1 MCGLLFR
8 RFRAMLLPGLMVAGW
23 TLAPFP
29 SPAQVSTG
37 SLHGIVSDAT
47 GAVVPNARI
56 TLKDQATNSTRD
68 TTSNRTGFFNFAA
81 VQPANYT
88 VTVTAAGFNAWEAK
102 NIAFTQAANVSLPNI
117 VLEVG
122 TTKQQIEVV
131 SGADAVVPSDTGQ
144 VSQTLNQHMITELAI
159 QGRDAAELIKIM
171 PGMAMATGLN
181 NSMWSSLTTQSNTGP
196 IGQFSAQGTQ
206 PNGGMTMTSDG
217 ANLLDPGNQGT
228 QVANINQNQ
237 IAEFSIMT
245 NAYGA
250 EFAKGPVTFQAIGK
264 SGGSDFHGQAY
275 FYARHSTF
283 DAEDSFLKASGV
295 AAPQESYY
303 YPGGDFGGPVILPK
317 IPFNRNRDKLFFY
330 TAYEYMN
337 QNPEGSLIQRFIP
350 TQQMMQ
356 GNFSPS
362 YLSSLGPNF
371 ANGTF
376 KLDAN
381 PPCPNTCTNN
391 VNLPGG
397 IIPAS
402 LIDPNSVA
410 LWKTMPQPNIDPNSN
425 ATGANYQYLVS
436 QPVKRWEYRLRGD
449 YNISEKMKVFVS
461 WNRQDETDL
470 NPISI
475 WWGTNN
481 DLPYPSSMPAN
492 QVSQVLSANVTN
504 IFTPTL
510 TNEFVFA
517 TATFIN
523 PIGLT
528 DASAV
533 DPAKVGFNM
542 VGLYKNPYTPQIP
555 NTLSW
560 GNGVP
565 GYFAPTFGQEW
576 QGGNF
581 GKLSQAPNISD
592 NLSKV
597 LGTHT
602 LKFGFYWDLQ
612 RNQQTGSN
620 FGGAN
625 QGVLDFENYGS
636 QSSNNP
642 AADFVMAR
650 VTGFTQA
657 NSSPVQDFHQHQY
670 SFYANDQWKATRR
683 LTLTLGLRFDHMGQW
698 YPVGNG
704 DVGLAIW
711 DPSLYD
717 NTSAAKAFTGLAW
730 HGIDSS
736 IPISGF
742 PSRGFFLEPRLGVAY
757 DLFGNGKTVLR
768 GGFGVYR
775 YQVSYNTA
783 SGGYNAPLNVVTA
796 NATSQCCI
804 GYQSFN
810 QFSPT
815 LGVAGLG
822 TTIGALQ
829 KGDERTPYTQ
839 SYNVTISQR
848 LPWQSLA
855 EVQYVGSRSRD
866 LLLDGS
872 SNGNLGNINNIPLGA
887 FYKPDPTTGLV
898 TDPYSPDF
906 NANHYYPYANY
917 TGIQL
922 VSHGSYSNY
931 NAFVVTWQK
940 QNGPVTFMTN
950 YSFSK
955 AMGVR
960 DGYSGNGAQAGYAL
974 NPFDLGANYGVLG
987 FDHTHIFNASYII
1000 NLPKVQNVNKFVAG
1014 VTNGWTFSGITQIQ
1028 SGAPIQPNS
1037 AQGELN
1043 ASFGNDTLRGISK
1056 GVSAT
1061 TYLGT
1066 NAFGGLP
1073 LVLTCDPS
1081 KGLSS
1086 GQYFNPSCFAPPAPG
1101 QVGSIVWPY
1110 IKGPA
1115 FFNSDLS
1122 LFKNF
1127 NITERQKIQVRF
1139 EAFNFLNHPLK
1150 QFNAPGNNADI
1161 GLNFSGPNGS
1171 LAQTNQ
1177 NANTTGR
1184 PLYTVGRRV
1193 VEFALKYSF

>member
-1 MCGLLFR
+1 MCRLLIGKFQT
-8 RFRAMLLPGLMVAGW
+8 AVLPLFVMFA
-23 TLAPFP
+23 LALWPVFG
-29 SPAQVSTG
+29 QVSTG
-37 SLHGIVSDAT
+37 SLHGLVSDAT
-47 GAVVPNARI
+47 GAVVPNAKVV
-56 TLKDQATNSTRD
+56 LKDVATGSTRE
-68 TTSNRTGFFNFAA
+68 TVTNGSGFFNFVA
-81 VQPANYT
+81 VQPATYT
-88 VTVTAAGFNAWEAK
+88 VNVSAAGFNSWEGK
-102 NIAFTQAANVSLPNI
+102 DIVFTQAANVGLSNI

-122 TTKQQIEVV
+122 TSKQEIEVV
-131 SGADAVVPSDTGQ
+131 SGADVVVPTDTGQ
-144 VSQTLNQHMITELAI
+144 ASQTLNEHMITELAI

-171 PGMAMATGLN
+171 PGMAMATGLS
-181 NSMWSSLTTQSNTGP
+181 NSMWNSLTTQSNSGP

-228 QVANINQNQ
+228 QTANINQNQ

-264 SGGSDFHGQAY
+264 SGGNQFHGQAY
-275 FYARHSTF
+275 FYARHNVF

-295 AAPQESYY
+295 KPPTESYY

-317 IPFNRNRDKLFFY
+317 IRFNRNHDKLFFY
-330 TAYEYMN
+330 TAYEYMD

-356 GNFSPS
+356 GNFSPA
-362 YLSSLGPNF
+362 YIASLGPTF

-376 KLDAN
+376 KLDAA
-381 PPCPNTCTNN
+381 PPCPSTCTQG

-410 LWKTMPQPNIDPNSN
+410 LWKTMPQPNIDPHSN
-425 ATGANYQYLVS
+425 ATGANYQYLS
-436 QPVKRWEYRLRGD
+436 QQPVKRWEYRLRGD

-504 IFTPTL
+504 IFSPTL

-517 TATFIN
+517 DATFIN

-528 DASAV
+528 NPSAV

-542 VGLYKNPYTPQIP
+542 VGLYKNPYAPQIP
-555 NTLSW
+555 NTISW

-565 GYFAPTFGQEW
+565 GYFAPTFGQQW

-612 RNQQTGSN
+612 RNQQTSSA
-620 FGGAN
+620 FSAAN
-625 QGVLDFENYGS
+625 QGVLDYENYGS
-636 QSSNNP
+636 NSSGNP

-650 VTGFTQA
+650 ITGFTQA
-657 NSSPVQDFHQHQY
+657 NSSPVQDFQQHQY

-704 DVGLAIW
+704 NVGIAVW
-711 DPSLYD
+711 NPASYD
-717 NTSAAKAFTGLAW
+717 NTSAAKGFTGLEW
-730 HGIDSS
+730 HGTNAS

-742 PSRGFFLEPRLGVAY
+742 PSRGFFPEPRFGVAY

-775 YQVSYNTA
+775 YQISYNTA
-783 SGGYNAPLNVVTA
+783 SEGYNAPLNVVQAGT
-796 NATSQCCI
+796 TWDCCV

-815 LGVAGLG
+815 LGAPGLG
-822 TTIGALQ
+822 TAIGALQ
-829 KGDERTPYTQ
+829 KGDDRTPYTQ
-839 SYNVTISQR
+839 SYNVTVSQR
-848 LPWQSLA
+848 APWQSLV
-855 EVQYVGSRSRD
+855 EVQYVGNRSRD
-866 LLLDGS
+866 LLLDGGG
-872 SNGNLGNINNIPLGA
+872 NGNLGNLDNIPIGA
-887 FYKPDPTTGLV
+887 FYKPDPTTGTV
-898 TDPYSPDF
+898 ITPYDSAF

-917 TGIQL
+917 TGIKL

-931 NAFVVTWQK
+931 NAFMISWQK
-940 QNGPVTFMTN
+940 QTGPVTFTTN
-950 YSFSK
+950 YAFSK
-955 AMGVR
+955 ALGVR
-960 DGYSGNGAQAGYAL
+960 DGYSGNGQQSGYAVD
-974 NPFDLGANYGVLG
+974 PFNLAANYGVLG
-987 FDHTHIFNASYII
+987 YDHTHVFNAAYIV
-1000 NLPKVQNVNKFVAG
+1000 NLPKLHDVNWLVSG
-1014 VTNGWTFSGITQIQ
+1014 IVNGWELSGITQLQ
-1028 SGAPIQPNS
+1028 SGAPIQPNTQGSLNVSYGS
-1037 AQGELN
+1037 ATVGG
-1043 ASFGNDTLRGISK
+1043 SSK
-1056 GVSAT
+1056 GVSPT
-1061 TYLGT
+1061 TFLGT
-1066 NAFGGLP
+1066 NAFGYLP
-1073 LVLTCDPS
+1073 PVLTCDPS
-1081 KGLSS
+1081 KGLAS
-1086 GQYFNPSCFAPPAPG
+1086 GQYFNPGCFAAPSPG

-1127 NITERQKIQVRF
+1127 SITERQKVQIRF

-1150 QFNAPGNNADI
+1150 EFNAPGNNADI
-1161 GLNFSGPNGS
+1161 SLNFSGAGGALS
-1171 LAQTNQ
+1171 QTNQ
-1177 NANTTGR
+1177 NANTSGR

-1193 VEFALKYSF
+1193 IEFAIKYNF